1 MLGNDHDRTAR
12 IFTMRKAA
20 PPTSQVG
27 VLFSTMGGP
36 PNPERLKRSA
46 DGLKRLADA
55 YDVSTP
61 TLDAIADAIIAR
73 TQLTDGKYERRAVMD
88 LVAFI
93 VEDVG
98 TLISLE
104 TGGKL
109 PDNVLNRMG
118 DLIASDPPATVPE
131 WDFLQ
136 IVLDNVRSVLRP
148 PSTAE

>member
-1 MLGNDHDRTAR
+1 
-12 IFTMRKAA
+12 
-20 PPTSQVG
+20 
-27 VLFSTMGGP
+27 MGGP

-73 TQLTDGKYERRAVMD
+73 TQLTDGKYEQRAVMD

-98 TLISLE
+98 TLTSLE

-109 PDNVLNRMG
+109 PDDVLNRMG

-136 IVLDNVRSVLRP
+136 IVLDNVRFVLRP
-148 PSTAE
+148 PSTAR